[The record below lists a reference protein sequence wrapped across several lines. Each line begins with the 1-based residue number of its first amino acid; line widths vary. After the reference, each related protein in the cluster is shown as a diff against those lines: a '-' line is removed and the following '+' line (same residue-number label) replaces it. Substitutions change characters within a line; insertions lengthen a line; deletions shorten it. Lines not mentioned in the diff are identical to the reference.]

1 MFKIS
6 VSKQAQSGRRRR
18 ALRGPPARNADIT
31 HAGILPINNTAELA
45 AQSRGRLRSPSRQN
59 EGVGN
64 KKEDARSAH
73 AIEDERKV
81 FAKPSRYLSASRP
94 EVKSRVAGAEGS
106 ISLP

>member
-6 VSKQAQSGRRRR
+6 VSKQAQSGRGVGLCEGRRP
-18 ALRGPPARNADIT
+18 APSLRLNSKLFFPGRNADIT

-64 KKEDARSAH
+64 KKRG
-73 AIEDERKV
+73 R
-81 FAKPSRYLSASRP
+81 
-94 EVKSRVAGAEGS
+94 
-106 ISLP
+106 